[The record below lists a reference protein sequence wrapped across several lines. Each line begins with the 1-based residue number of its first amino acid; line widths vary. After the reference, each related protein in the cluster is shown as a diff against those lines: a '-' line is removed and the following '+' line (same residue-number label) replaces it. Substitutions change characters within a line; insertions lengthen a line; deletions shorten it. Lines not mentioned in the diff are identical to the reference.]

1 MLGSRRQKILLG
13 ALVTALA
20 GISPPASAEEP
31 GWSDRLLRGTT
42 EGDPSALKTTAVVG
56 LYGLAA
62 ASIATGVV
70 YTLRARDAGN
80 KADDFFEAR
89 RSQAFCDERAST
101 DCHYYLELRRTEST
115 RYLIGEAFFGGGA
128 FLLLSGALA
137 AELWPNQVRAPKVSG
152 NLGRD
157 HALLGISAEF

>member
-1 MLGSRRQKILLG
+1 MQSSRPKKVLLG

-20 GISPPASAEEP
+20 GISPRASADEP
-31 GWSDRLLRGTT
+31 GWSDRLLHGTT

-62 ASIATGVV
+62 ASVATGVV

-80 KADDFFEAR
+80 KADDYFEAAP
-89 RSQAFCDERAST
+89 QGFCDERASI
-101 DCHYYLELRRTEST
+101 DCHRYLELRRTEST
-115 RYLIGEAFFGGGA
+115 RYLVGEAFFGSGA
-128 FLLLSGALA
+128 FLLLSGALV
-137 AELWPNQVRAPKVSG
+137 AELWPNQVRAPKLSG

>member
-1 MLGSRRQKILLG
+1 MLGSRRQKVLAG
-13 ALVTALA
+13 ALVTAFA
-20 GISPPASAEEP
+20 GISPSASAEEP
-31 GWSDRLLRGTT
+31 GWSDRLLRGTSA
-42 EGDPSALKTTAVVG
+42 GDPSALKTTVVVG
-56 LYGLAA
+56 LYGMAA
-62 ASIATGVV
+62 ASVATGVV

-80 KADDFFEAR
+80 KADDYFEAAP
-89 RSQAFCDERAST
+89 QGFCDERASS
-101 DCHYYLELRRTEST
+101 DCHHYLELRRSEST

-137 AELWPNQVRAPKVSG
+137 AELWPNQVHAPKVSG